1 MDKLNVVQKVG
12 ALLVSTKLTSNLQF
26 TMKQGA
32 FHCHASKETLIRR
45 DNDNCFD
52 RLCTVGDVIDP
63 YRGHDN
69 DDDHEGEHE
78 QGRESR

>member
-1 MDKLNVVQKVG
+1 MTLTI
-12 ALLVSTKLTSNLQF
+12 SIIKLTSNLQF
-26 TMKQGA
+26 KMKEGSFFLSLYEA
-32 FHCHASKETLIRR
+32 LIRR

-69 DDDHEGEHE
+69 DDDHEGDDE